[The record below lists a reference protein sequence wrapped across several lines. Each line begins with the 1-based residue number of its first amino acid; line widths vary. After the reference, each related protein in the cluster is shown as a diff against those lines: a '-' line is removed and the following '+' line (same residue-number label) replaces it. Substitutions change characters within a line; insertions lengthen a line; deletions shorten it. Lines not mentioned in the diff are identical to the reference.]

1 MPGLRNIGVKLNPTF
16 TPRLAFVKLDPR
28 AQKFGWSKN
37 VWSKYPWQEND
48 NEKVMGRNRVLLL
61 IITFYLIFNVSVA
74 ILKYLYVFIV
84 TLMVAAQSLEG
95 GGPVGGREI
104 P

>member
-1 MPGLRNIGVKLNPTF
+1 M
-16 TPRLAFVKLDPR
+16 D
-28 AQKFGWSKN
+28 
-37 VWSKYPWQEND
+37 
-48 NEKVMGRNRVLLL
+48 RNRVPLL

-95 GGPVGGREI
+95 GGPVGREGDSLNSLEV
-104 P
+104 PGYHPLK